1 MRVGL
6 LHRLIRLLLVRLL
19 LVRLL
24 NRLLNRLLLNRLLNG
39 LMLHRLLNGLL
50 LNRLF
55 NGLLLNRLLNGLMLH
70 RLLNRLLLNG
80 LLNGLLLN
88 RLLNGLLLNRLLNGL
103 LLNRLLNWLL
113 LNRLHWHKQCG
124 QLRHLTCRHPLLH
137 PEIRTPNPCVG
148 GQILSTQLVDSE
160 RTQPF
165 VIVVDVVEVHNFI
178 RLVIIN
184 ILYLSPLARMEINLA
199 QYRQAYPHKH
209 NAPSGSQDRH
219 HAGGCSPHC
228 RGPASCPRCWCYRGC
243 QCPKT
248 ESSGA

>member
-24 NRLLNRLLLNRLLNG
+24 NRLLLN
-39 LMLHRLLNGLL
+39 RLLNGLL
-50 LNRLF
+50 LNS
-55 NGLLLNRLLNGLMLH
+55 
-70 RLLNRLLLNG
+70 

-88 RLLNGLLLNRLLNGL
+88 RLLNGL
-103 LLNRLLNWLL
+103 
-113 LNRLHWHKQCG
+113 HWHKQSG

-165 VIVVDVVEVHNFI
+165 TIVVDVVEVHNFI
-178 RLVIIN
+178 KLVIIN

-228 RGPASCPRCWCYRGC
+228 RGQASCPRCLCCRGC